1 MPDENSVIVN
11 GKLLK
16 GHKGYFQWLKNITQ
30 NHLYD
35 KDFLIRRFEEKIV
48 TEKQELN
55 KCLFENKQFEHDK
68 YYVIRAGYYYITSLL
83 QLEHIKKFD
92 KVFFQENV
100 VELSKVRMFYKD
112 FKEEEIR
119 NKYVMLV
126 ECLKRNSSVNKIS
139 ITDIE
144 DILHEIENREK

>member
-1 MPDENSVIVN
+1 MPYENSVIVN
-11 GKLLK
+11 GRLLK

-35 KDFLIRRFEEKIV
+35 RDFLIRRFEDKIA
-48 TEKQELN
+48 TEKQELD
-55 KCLFENKQFEHDK
+55 KCIFENKKFEHDK
-68 YYVIRAGYYYITSLL
+68 YYFIRAGYYYITSLL

-92 KVFFQENV
+92 KVFFQEDV

-112 FKEEEIR
+112 FKEEIR
-119 NKYVMLV
+119 EKYVTLV
-126 ECLKRNSSVNKIS
+126 ECLKRNSSVNDIL

-144 DILHEIENREK
+144 DILHEIETWEE